1 MALTLTSFIGHY
13 VPAQICRRVRPR
25 CRFHILI
32 VVSSSLSSSRKASP
46 PSCIGHTFRKYMIA
60 FRDRGTVLLT
70 VLMSIAY
77 DYVRCNLMHSSV
89 HIRPLLNR
97 THHTRVIFMKNRS
110 GTESSRN
117 FYSATFRLPSVVSGL
132 LVDMYFFVTR

>member
-1 MALTLTSFIGHY
+1 
-13 VPAQICRRVRPR
+13 
-25 CRFHILI
+25 
-32 VVSSSLSSSRKASP
+32 
-46 PSCIGHTFRKYMIA
+46 MIA

-89 HIRPLLNR
+89 PIRPLLNR
-97 THHTRVIFMKNRS
+97 THHTRMIFMQNRS

-117 FYSATFRLPSVVSGL
+117 SYSAAFRLPSVVRGL
-132 LVDMYFFVTR
+132 LVPHVLIVTR